1 MVLAFN
7 NGGDFAKA
15 VYGDS
20 SSQHAGANGAIAT
33 TNPSATAPVAMSGG
47 KRKRR
52 SQRQNQRQSQRQNQR
67 QSQRQNQR
75 QSQRQNGGKNKRRS
89 QRRNQR
95 QSQRQRGGK

>member
-67 QSQRQNQR
+67 QSQRQN
-75 QSQRQNGGKNKRRS
+75 GGKNKRRS

>member
-7 NGGDFAKA
+7 NGGDFATK

-20 SSQHAGANGAIAT
+20 SSQTAGANGAIVQH
-33 TNPSATAPVAMSGG
+33 NPSATAPAAMSGG

-52 SQRQNQRQSQRQNQR
+52 
-67 QSQRQNQR
+67 SQRQNQR

>member
-1 MVLAFN
+1 MVLAFDN
-7 NGGDFAKA
+7 AGDFAKA

-20 SSQHAGANGAIAT
+20 SSQHAGTNGVIAS

-47 KRKRR
+47 KRKR
-52 SQRQNQRQSQRQNQR
+52 QSQRQNQ
-67 QSQRQNQR
+67 SK
-75 QSQRQNGGKNKRRS
+75 RQNGGKNKRRS

>member
-1 MVLAFN
+1 MVLSFN

-20 SSQHAGANGAIAT
+20 SSQTAGANGAIVQH
-33 TNPSATAPVAMSGG
+33 NPSATAPAVMAGG

-52 SQRQNQRQSQRQNQR
+52 SQRR
-67 QSQRQNQR
+67 NQR

-89 QRRNQR
+89 QRRNQ
-95 QSQRQRGGK
+95 SKRQRGGK

>member
-52 SQRQNQRQSQRQNQR
+52 SQRQNQRR
-67 QSQRQNQR
+67 SQRQNQR
-75 QSQRQNGGKNKRRS
+75 QSQRQNGGKNKRQS

>member
-7 NGGDFAKA
+7 NGGDFATK

-20 SSQHAGANGAIAT
+20 SSQTAGANGAIVQH
-33 TNPSATAPVAMSGG
+33 NPSATAPVAMSGG

-52 SQRQNQRQSQRQNQR
+52 SQRQNQR

>member
-7 NGGDFAKA
+7 NGGDFASK

-20 SSQHAGANGAIAT
+20 SSQTAGENGAIVQH
-33 TNPSATAPVAMSGG
+33 NPSATAPVAMAGG

-52 SQRQNQRQSQRQNQR
+52 SQKRSQRQNQSKR
-67 QSQRQNQR
+67 QR

-89 QRRNQR
+89 QR

>member
-20 SSQHAGANGAIAT
+20 SSQTAGANGAIVQH
-33 TNPSATAPVAMSGG
+33 NPSATAPAVMAGG

-52 SQRQNQRQSQRQNQR
+52 SQRR
-67 QSQRQNQR
+67 NQR

-89 QRRNQR
+89 QRRNQ
-95 QSQRQRGGK
+95 SKRQRGGK

>member
-7 NGGDFAKA
+7 NGGDFATK

-20 SSQHAGANGAIAT
+20 SSQTAGANGAIVQH
-33 TNPSATAPVAMSGG
+33 NPSATAPAAMAGG

-52 SQRQNQRQSQRQNQR
+52 SQRQNQSKR
-67 QSQRQNQR
+67 QR

>member
-7 NGGDFAKA
+7 NGGDFASK

-20 SSQHAGANGAIAT
+20 SSQTAGENGAIVQH
-33 TNPSATAPVAMSGG
+33 NPSATAPVAMAGG

-52 SQRQNQRQSQRQNQR
+52 SQKRSQRQNQR

-89 QRRNQR
+89 QR